1 MLRTGM
7 FDMLIE
13 NEIQVSNN
21 VDLRSSSSESRL
33 EKILTIEW
41 LGQTTAS
48 ICWITSVFTYG
59 ISSNGDWLQLLA
71 ASSWFLANISTVWRI
86 Q

>member
-1 MLRTGM
+1 
-7 FDMLIE
+7 MLIE

-59 ISSNGDWLQLLA
+59 ISSNGDWLQLVA
-71 ASSWFLANISTVWRI
+71 ASSWMVANIASIIAIKTD
-86 Q
+86 